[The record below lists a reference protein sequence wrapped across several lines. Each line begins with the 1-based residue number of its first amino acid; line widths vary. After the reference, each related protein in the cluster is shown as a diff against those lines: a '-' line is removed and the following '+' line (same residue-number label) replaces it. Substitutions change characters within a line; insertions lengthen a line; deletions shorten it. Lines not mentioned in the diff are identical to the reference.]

1 MKIKKKRV
9 FQDERT
15 IQMEQKLGNEIA
27 FLAVI
32 LLLTSIFIKMTFLHL
47 SIAAYLLEIVIIVG
61 MELYALIRS
70 WKLGLAIRQY
80 DSEKGLKSRLVNGF
94 TVAFIILSASFV
106 GKFSKIQLYLN
117 QHSILKFLVILV
129 TIALVSCLL
138 DRGVDWLN
146 IKRQRQL
153 EKELEE

>member
-32 LLLTSIFIKMTFLHL
+32 LLLTSIFIKMIFLHL
-47 SIAAYLLEIVIIVG
+47 SIAAYLPEIVIIVG

-80 DSEKGLKSRLVNGF
+80 DSENRLKSRLVNGF

>member
-1 MKIKKKRV
+1 MEIKKKRV

-15 IQMEQKLGNEIA
+15 IQMEQKLGNEVA

-32 LLLTSIFIKMTFLHL
+32 LLLTSIFIKLIFLHL
-47 SIAAYLLEIVIIVG
+47 SIEACLSEIVIIAG

-70 WKLGLAIRQY
+70 WKLGLEIRQH
-80 DSEKGLKSRLVNGF
+80 DSEKVFRSRLVNGLK
-94 TVAFIILSASFV
+94 AAILILAASSV
-106 GKFSKIQLYLN
+106 SKFSKIQLYLN

-129 TIALVSCLL
+129 TMALVSDLL

-146 IKRQRQL
+146 TKRQRQL
-153 EKELEE
+153 EKELEK

>member
-47 SIAAYLLEIVIIVG
+47 SIAAYLPEIVIIVG

-70 WKLGLAIRQY
+70 WKLGLAIR
-80 DSEKGLKSRLVNGF
+80 
-94 TVAFIILSASFV
+94 
-106 GKFSKIQLYLN
+106 
-117 QHSILKFLVILV
+117 
-129 TIALVSCLL
+129 
-138 DRGVDWLN
+138 
-146 IKRQRQL
+146 
-153 EKELEE
+153 

>member
-47 SIAAYLLEIVIIVG
+47 SIAAYLPEIVIIVG

-70 WKLGLAIRQY
+70 WKLDLAIRQY
-80 DSEKGLKSRLVNGF
+80 DSENGLKSRLVNGF